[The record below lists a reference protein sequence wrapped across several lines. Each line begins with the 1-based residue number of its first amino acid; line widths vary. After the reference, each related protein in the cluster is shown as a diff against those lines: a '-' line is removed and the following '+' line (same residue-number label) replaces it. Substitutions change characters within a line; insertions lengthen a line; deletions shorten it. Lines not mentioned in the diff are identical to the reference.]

1 MIWLKGIFGILGKG
15 LSLAQTIF
23 TGKEREK
30 DREAGRNEVK
40 VEGHEDAL
48 DARKRIDDVE
58 PPGAGDTVGKLHDG
72 KF

>member
-1 MIWLKGIFGILGKG
+1 MALFAPIVKLLGG
-15 LSLAQTIF
+15 LVGLAQSIW

-30 DREAGRNEVK
+30 DRESGRNEVK
-40 VEGHEDAL
+40 VEGHEDAA
-48 DARKRIDDVE
+48 DARDRIDKVK